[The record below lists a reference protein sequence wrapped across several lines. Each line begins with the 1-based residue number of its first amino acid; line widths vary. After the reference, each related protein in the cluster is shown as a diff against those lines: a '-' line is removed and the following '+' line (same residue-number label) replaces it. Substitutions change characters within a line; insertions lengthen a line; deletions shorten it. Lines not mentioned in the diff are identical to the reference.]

1 MDIQDFVPAGGGS
14 LRNFPAPA
22 TTSEPVATFTQTQT
36 VHPDSIWRPL
46 GGEFDQGRAMRQ
58 LSSARSPDETGQQ
71 GDTGPGRL
79 GIDTGD
85 GYNFQDAARMVRSA
99 LTGGS

>member
-14 LRNFPAPA
+14 LRGFPA

-46 GGEFDQGRAMRQ
+46 GGEFDQGRVPSVRN
-58 LSSARSPDETGQQ
+58 SADDQTGQRDDASADRP
-71 GDTGPGRL
+71 GADTS
-79 GIDTGD
+79 D
-85 GYNFQDAARMVRSA
+85 GYNFQSTARMVRSA
-99 LTGGS
+99 LNPGD